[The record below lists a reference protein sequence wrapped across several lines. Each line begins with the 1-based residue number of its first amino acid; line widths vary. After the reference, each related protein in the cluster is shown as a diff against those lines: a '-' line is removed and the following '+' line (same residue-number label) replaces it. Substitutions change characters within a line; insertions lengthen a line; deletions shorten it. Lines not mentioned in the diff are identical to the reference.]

1 MLITRFQSTNNR
13 FIHDLG
19 ISRSPKSPPFLRKIT
34 RIDLYSPNYSLCRQL
49 RFSKNLD
56 HEYQFQ
62 RSLFQR
68 PRSFDEGT
76 FGITSLDDWGGNV
89 GASDYMIFSSD
100 GEDSDGEIL
109 VTPIN
114 DVDMPTIKKQFVN
127 TEDAFTAT
135 AHRLA
140 MLGRKHKKYR
150 ITHGFVTSLMLITF
164 LTSFLALVDWFG
176 WRIVRQPLDSFH
188 FLSPFI
194 ASAFLVACAGY
205 VSVPILKRLNIRQ
218 KLKRKWPPRYF
229 SKKGTP
235 TVGGIFFIPIGAAVA
250 KFMSG
255 SSTEISGVIAVTLA
269 FAAFGLLDDTI
280 GLIKYRNFGQSGGT
294 KIIMEAAIA
303 ACFSFWLYTA
313 NISSPYG
320 MKMLVQLPPPF
331 GLVNAGKS
339 YLILT
344 LFTFIFMANG
354 TYVTDGLDGL
364 GGGTSALS
372 FVAMST
378 AVLPICSDISIFG
391 ASMAGACVG
400 FLLHNRHKASVTM
413 GSTGSFALGGAL
425 AAMASCS
432 GMFLPLYIASG
443 FLVLEMSAVIMQ
455 IVYSKVARRLQTK
468 RLHSFYIAPLHHHF
482 EMSGIRE
489 PFIVAGA
496 YLISSVLAVLAS
508 YVGLISA

>member
-1 MLITRFQSTNNR
+1 MQILRLCSTNLR
-13 FIHDLG
+13 SIHNSVD
-19 ISRSPKSPPFLRKIT
+19 SRSRKSSSSSRIS
-34 RIDLYSPNYSLCRQL
+34 RIDLYSPNYSLFRKLQ
-49 RFSKNLD
+49 FSKILDQEYKFQHNLFRRP
-56 HEYQFQ
+56 Q
-62 RSLFQR
+62 SL
-68 PRSFDEGT
+68 DEGAL
-76 FGITSLDDWGGNV
+76 GISSLDDWGGNM

-114 DVDMPTIKKQFVN
+114 DIEMPTIKKQFIN
-127 TEDAFTAT
+127 AEDAFTAT
-135 AHRLA
+135 AHRLV
-140 MLGRKHKKYR
+140 MLGKRHKKYR
-150 ITHGFVTSLMLITF
+150 ITHGFVTNLGLITF
-164 LTSFLALVDWFG
+164 LTSFLAFVDWCG
-176 WRIVRQPLDSFH
+176 WRIVRQPLENFY

-194 ASAFLVACAGY
+194 VSAFLVACAGY
-205 VSVPILKRLNIRQ
+205 VSVPILKRFNIRQ
-218 KLKRKWPPRYF
+218 KLKRKWPPRHF

-235 TVGGIFFIPIGAAVA
+235 TVGGMFFIPIGAVVA

-255 SSTEISGVIAVTLA
+255 SSTEISGIMAVTLA
-269 FAAFGLLDDTI
+269 FAAVGLLDDMI
-280 GLIKYRNFGQSGGT
+280 GLIKYRNFGLSRGT
-294 KIIMEAAIA
+294 KLILEAVIA
-303 ACFSFWLYTA
+303 GCFAFWLYNT

-354 TYVTDGLDGL
+354 HYLTDGLDGL

-432 GMFLPLYIASG
+432 GMFIPLYIASG
-443 FLVLEMSAVIMQ
+443 FLVLEMSAVTMQ
-455 IVYSKVARRLQTK
+455 ILHFKVSQRLHSK
-468 RLHSFYIAPLHHHF
+468 RLHSYYIAPLYHHF

-489 PFIVAGA
+489 PFIVSGA
-496 YLISSVLAVLAS
+496 YLISSILAIFAS